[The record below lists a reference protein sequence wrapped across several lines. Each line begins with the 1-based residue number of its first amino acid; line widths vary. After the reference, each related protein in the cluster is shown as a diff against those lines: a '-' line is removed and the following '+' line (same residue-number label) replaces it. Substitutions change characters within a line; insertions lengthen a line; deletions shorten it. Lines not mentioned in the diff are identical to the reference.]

1 MYRLRSISALT
12 TLICLSILVLWIP
25 TAMAVDYAVTVSRD
39 AQNYYVGKYAWQGVI
54 KTQFCYEYVYYDDAT
69 LSLTT
74 SSTGT
79 LIFSSGQQCSVEN
92 VFDPANYPAGS
103 YTAYVDSD
111 GDGYY
116 EVTDGSFLFKALG
129 VDIAYGSLAEIEIT
143 SAINGIAF
151 GTIKVGNSFARSL
164 TNMYV
169 SWDVNVSPTN
179 YSLSVSK
186 AGSGSGTVTS
196 NPAGINCGSTCS
208 ADYTSGTSVTLTANP
223 ASGSTFG
230 GWSGPCSGTGTCTV
244 SMTQARSVTA
254 TFNATATNYTLSVS
268 RTGSGSGTVTSNPA
282 GINCGSTC
290 SANYTSG
297 TSVTLTASSAS
308 GSTFGGWSG
317 SCSGTGTCTVSM
329 AQARSVT
336 ASFNAAAT
344 NYNLSVSKTGVGNGT
359 VTSNPAGINCGSTC
373 SAGYTSGTS
382 VTLTANPASGSTFG
396 GWSGSCSGT
405 GTCTVSMTQARSVTA
420 SFTGPNTTDN
430 AAAFSGLWY
439 NPAQDGHGFSISV
452 HSATSAS
459 VYWYT
464 FDPFGFPL
472 WIYGAGDIV
481 GNRIESSGFVL
492 YGMEFGSWDPLAKEV
507 FDWGSFEIDFHSC
520 DSATLTYDSTVGYES
535 GEEFGS
541 GTFPLVRLAPIDG
554 LDCP

>member
-1 MYRLRSISALT
+1 
-12 TLICLSILVLWIP
+12 
-25 TAMAVDYAVTVSRD
+25 
-39 AQNYYVGKYAWQGVI
+39 
-54 KTQFCYEYVYYDDAT
+54 
-69 LSLTT
+69 
-74 SSTGT
+74 
-79 LIFSSGQQCSVEN
+79 
-92 VFDPANYPAGS
+92 
-103 YTAYVDSD
+103 
-111 GDGYY
+111 
-116 EVTDGSFLFKALG
+116 
-129 VDIAYGSLAEIEIT
+129 
-143 SAINGIAF
+143 
-151 GTIKVGNSFARSL
+151 
-164 TNMYV
+164 
-169 SWDVNVSPTN
+169 
-179 YSLSVSK
+179 
-186 AGSGSGTVTS
+186 
-196 NPAGINCGSTCS
+196 
-208 ADYTSGTSVTLTANP
+208 
-223 ASGSTFG
+223 
-230 GWSGPCSGTGTCTV
+230 
-244 SMTQARSVTA
+244 MTQARSVTA

-282 GINCGSTC
+282 GINCGRTC

-507 FDWGSFEIDFHSC
+507 YDWGRFDIEFHSC
-520 DSATLTYDSTVGYES
+520 DSATLTYDSTLSYES